1 MIILKNL
8 DKELNGNAVLTD
20 INLELSKGKVY
31 GLQGKNGSGKTMLMR
46 AVCGLIKPNG
56 GYVEI
61 DGKCLGKESAF
72 PESVGCLIENPA
84 FVPYYSGLK
93 NLQILAD
100 IKGRIGRKDICL
112 MMERVGLDPGEKKP
126 FRKYSLGMKQRLG
139 IACAFMEEPDII
151 LLDEPFNALDTEGV
165 EMLKNLLGEAKEKEA
180 TIIVAC
186 HDKEELELIADEIFV
201 MENGKIMEQKIRK
214 EGTCYEGIS

>member
-1 MIILKNL
+1 
-8 DKELNGNAVLTD
+8 
-20 INLELSKGKVY
+20 
-31 GLQGKNGSGKTMLMR
+31 
-46 AVCGLIKPNG
+46 
-56 GYVEI
+56 
-61 DGKCLGKESAF
+61 
-72 PESVGCLIENPA
+72 
-84 FVPYYSGLK
+84 
-93 NLQILAD
+93 
-100 IKGRIGRKDICL
+100 

-165 EMLKNLLGEAKEKEA
+165 EILKNLLGEAKEKEA

-201 MENGKIMEQKIRK
+201 MENGKIMEHK
-214 EGTCYEGIS
+214 S